1 MIVSSFFPGRIRLRD
16 EVLEDEDIAA
26 ALKSAVEAHKS
37 VKHVEYNTRTGSALI
52 EYDPAEL
59 PIQKFKIL
67 KDEIYALQKLCDF
80 YTEAKKTEVL
90 KAIKSL
96 AEKLNG

>member
-1 MIVSSFFPGRIRLRD
+1 MVVSSFFPGRMRLRHA
-16 EVLEDEDIAA
+16 VLENEDIAE

-52 EYDPAEL
+52 EYEPDKL
-59 PIQKFKIL
+59 PLQKFKAL
-67 KDEIYALQKLCDF
+67 KTELAALQNLCDS
-80 YTEAKKTEVL
+80 YTENKKTEL
-90 KAIKSL
+90 LAAIRHL

>member
-1 MIVSSFFPGRIRLRD
+1 MIVSSFFPGLIRLRD
-16 EVLEDEDIAA
+16 AVLEDEDIAC

-52 EYDPAEL
+52 EYEPSELPAE
-59 PIQKFKIL
+59 KFEL
-67 KDEIYALQKLCDF
+67 FKDEIHALQKLCSS
-80 YTEAKKTEVL
+80 YTEAKKNELL
-90 KAIKSL
+90 KAIKTL